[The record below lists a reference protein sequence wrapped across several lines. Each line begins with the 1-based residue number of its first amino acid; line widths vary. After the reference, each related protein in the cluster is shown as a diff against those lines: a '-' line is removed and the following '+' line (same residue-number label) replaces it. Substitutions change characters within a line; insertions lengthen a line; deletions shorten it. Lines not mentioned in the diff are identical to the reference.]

1 MKDRNGWDGKLR
13 VDDPECRH
21 AVLANPEA
29 LGDTDCSDEDALP
42 VEEICADEGISPLF
56 FCLAREKGKKSQDLY

>member
-13 VDDPECRH
+13 VDDEQNERR

-29 LGDTDCSDEDALP
+29 LEDPDYSDEDALP
-42 VEEICADEGISPLF
+42 VEEIGPDEGILSLF
-56 FCLAREKGKKSQDLY
+56 LTFVLHIIY